1 MSLSSYFILSKAKA
15 LASNNNDTNQF
26 ISTISDNM
34 YFILPRNNLK
44 YHIDD
49 GLFESHLIE
58 WSKQYCNQDKIF
70 LDIGAHTGTYAI
82 SLSKYSKYVIAFE
95 PQRMTYYALCGS
107 VALSNIEN
115 ITCLNFGLGSQ
126 EQVGITQL
134 NIISPDGG
142 GSSICNNSNN
152 KIIKK
157 ENIEIKTLDTLTHLQ
172 NSYTYPELPY
182 PELYNNIG
190 FIKMDI
196 EDNELECLKGAK
208 KTLLRNNRPP
218 ILFESNINSPI
229 RIQLF
234 EYITHLGYKIIP
246 ITGIANMFLAN

>member
-1 MSLSSYFILSKAKA
+1 M
-15 LASNNNDTNQF
+15 
-26 ISTISDNM
+26 
-34 YFILPRNNLK
+34 
-44 YHIDD
+44 
-49 GLFESHLIE
+49 
-58 WSKQYCNQDKIF
+58 
-70 LDIGAHTGTYAI
+70 LDIGAHTGTYAL
-82 SLSKYSKYVIAFE
+82 SLASKCKHVYAFE
-95 PQRMTYYALCGS
+95 PQKMTYYALCGS

-172 NSYTYPELPY
+172 NSCTYPELTYPELPY

-208 KTLLRNNRPP
+208 NTLLRNKRPP

-246 ITGIANMFLAN
+246 IAGIANMFLAN